1 MFTARASSS
10 TKYQNLHIFPSFPDF
25 GGSKTSRML
34 SPANGVR
41 CGIWVSMDTRS
52 PAWMRG
58 ENMNNPPFYGGD
70 HAFVVIV
77 LDVLGY
83 SDFVQ
88 EPY

>member
-1 MFTARASSS
+1 
-10 TKYQNLHIFPSFPDF
+10 
-25 GGSKTSRML
+25 
-34 SPANGVR
+34 
-41 CGIWVSMDTRS
+41 
-52 PAWMRG
+52 
-58 ENMNNPPFYGGD
+58 MNNPPFYGGD